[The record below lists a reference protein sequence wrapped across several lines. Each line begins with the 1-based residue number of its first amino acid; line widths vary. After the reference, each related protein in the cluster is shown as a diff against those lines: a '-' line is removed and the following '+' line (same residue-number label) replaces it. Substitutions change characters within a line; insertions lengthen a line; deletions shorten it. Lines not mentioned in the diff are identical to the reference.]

1 MQLDD
6 EILDKVD
13 KITHHSGF
21 LRNQNGF
28 IVGFHKQFFFCV
40 SFKCSMLVSFDVFHE
55 YQKNVPCWF
64 VMFGNSVAPNPWD
77 HHFPPKKKPF
87 GQQTTFRHS
96 HQDDPILGDHV

>member
-28 IVGFHKQFFFCV
+28 IVGFHKQFF
-40 SFKCSMLVSFDVFHE
+40 LVYRSS
-55 YQKNVPCWF
+55 VPCWSPL
-64 VMFGNSVAPNPWD
+64 MF
-77 HHFPPKKKPF
+77 FMKIRKM
-87 GQQTTFRHS
+87 S
-96 HQDDPILGDHV
+96 HVGSSCLEIV